1 MAQHKSTLNKALPIS
16 TKAVALLWSS
26 FDSGANDVYFDVNG
40 VNADKMIILGMG
52 HSTLI
57 NTWWIGTSDSRSSGA
72 GGLGTKAYPYSA
84 ARVGRIKVRTTVAA
98 DGHARSKF
106 KSTRSTAGAIDT
118 QVFAIFAIGPVETA
132 RFKDSN
138 GRIHVCRGVTSVGGV
153 SQSSDE
159 QHICAILLP

>member
-1 MAQHKSTLNKALPIS
+1 MAQHKSTLNKCIAIS
-16 TKAVALLWSS
+16 TKAVPILWSS
-26 FDSGANDVYFDVNG
+26 FDSDANDVYFDVNG
-40 VNADKMIILGMG
+40 VNADKMIILGMA

-84 ARVGRIKVRTTVAA
+84 ARLGRIKVRSSVEVAA
-98 DGHARSKF
+98 AARSKF
-106 KSTRSTAGAIDT
+106 RSTIVADT
-118 QVFAIFAIGPVETA
+118 EVFAIFAIGPVETA

-153 SQSSDE
+153 SQSSNE